1 MIDKMFGW
9 MKLHDKEPNNIDPHE
24 KDFTCDPDVIVSA
37 NNTLQ
42 QIFSDDLSTTTLETN
57 ENLTQEETENVPD
70 SVFIDDSNLDL
81 DKHNVELQN
90 TATDKISECPS
101 EDISQNESLPE
112 ELDFKKIVED
122 NVLVEP
128 DEAYV
133 EDTNVELPEEQPPYR
148 SKRKLILGVHLQFID
163 IAREVVAE
171 QRIKAIPLMREYHLE
186 KSSLEDIIR
195 QLHEANIIGQYGQI
209 LMTPE
214 ELEKFLDIYDPT
226 LFDCKHTVFD
236 RDIFLCIGEIIFDK
250 GVDDVY
256 DSMNEDELLDYLDIL
271 EKFKMIAYNPDT
283 NEYDITSTKEDFLN
297 ICECIPQS
305 FSNKKYE
312 IQDQDYQDK
321 NYDEMSGLEFERY
334 CGYLLQ
340 KNAFTDIKIT
350 QASGDHGIDIL
361 AEKSG
366 ISYAFQCKC
375 YSDNVGNDAIQQ
387 AHTGKCLYHMD
398 IAVVITNRYFT
409 QQAQD
414 EAKQLGVKLWDRDK
428 LNELIEFE
436 C

>member
-1 MIDKMFGW
+1 MNNKFVYTPGPTRVRENVRLEIAKETTNPDIDVEFCEFYKNTCKKMSSI
-9 MKLHDKEPNNIDPHE
+9 LNTEN
-24 KDFTCDPDVIVSA
+24 DVY
-37 NNTLQ
+37 
-42 QIFSDDLSTTTLETN
+42 IFSGEGILGLEAACAS
-57 ENLTQEETENVPD
+57 LTEQG
-70 SVFIDDSNLDL
+70 
-81 DKHNVELQN
+81 DK
-90 TATDKISECPS
+90 
-101 EDISQNESLPE
+101 
-112 ELDFKKIVED
+112 
-122 NVLVEP
+122 VLVIDNGIFGRGFDDFVKMYGGEVVYFSG
-128 DEAYV
+128 DYTKE
-133 EDTNVELPEEQPPYR
+133 
-148 SKRKLILGVHLQFID
+148 ID
-163 IAREVVAE
+163 I
-171 QRIKAIPLMREYHLE
+171 
-186 KSSLEDIIR
+186 
-195 QLHEANIIGQYGQI
+195 
-209 LMTPE
+209 E
-214 ELEKFLDIYDPT
+214 ELEKFLDIYDPS
-226 LFDCKHTVFD
+226 LFNCKHTVFD

-271 EKFKMIAYNPDT
+271 EKFKINSYNPST
-283 NEYDITSTKEDFLN
+283 NEYNITSTKDEFLN

-312 IQDQDYQDK
+312 VQDQDYQNK

-361 AEKSG
+361 AEKAG

-409 QQAQD
+409 QHAQD
-414 EAKQLGVKLWDRDK
+414 EAKQLGVKLWDR
-428 LNELIEFE
+428 
-436 C
+436 